1 MIEFYKKY
9 FSILNSQKN
18 WEDEVLSVRVEACG
32 CEEDPLGYRAVFV
45 IDQED
50 VSKNTFAIGASLLP
64 QREDN
69 LRRSG
74 YKAPM
79 THKAIALIENKIGS
93 RLAASA

>member
-9 FSILNSQKN
+9 FSIMNSQKN
-18 WEDEVLSVRVEACG
+18 WEDEISSVRVEACG

-45 IDQED
+45 LNQEEAH
-50 VSKNTFAIGASLLP
+50 KNTFAIGASLLP

-69 LRRSG
+69 LRKSG

-79 THKAIALIENKIGS
+79 THKAIALIESKIGS
-93 RLAASA
+93 RLAAA